1 MRTLQELDAA
11 LEAARVAAELSQ
23 GPPAPSVAVVA
34 TPAGSLPWQTVT
46 VTRGKRSRRTP
57 LAKFQGLLQARGAP
71 GAGAAPRNASAR
83 RSEWR

>member
-11 LEAARVAAELSQ
+11 LEAARVAAALSQ
-23 GPPAPSVAVVA
+23 GPPAPVVAVVA
-34 TPAGSLPWQTVT
+34 TPKPAADSLPWQTVT

-71 GAGAAPRNASAR
+71 RAAPT
-83 RSEWR
+83 